1 MSSTSLTGDVA
12 GGIDAGRQ
20 LIEQAA
26 HATIPVLQPLELR
39 KQGHRS
45 FTVEAAWL
53 LGRQKRNRP
62 ANPFKILG
70 RKGTGVPREPE
81 AIHAGQCSSSPPL
94 LLAVRPPPVRLRTH
108 DLAVGSLEPSTQVL
122 VFSAELA

>member
-12 GGIDAGRQ
+12 GGIDEGDQ

-26 HATIPVLQPLELR
+26 HSTIPVLQPLELR

-53 LGRQKRNRP
+53 LGRQERYRP
-62 ANPFKILG
+62 ANPFKILFS
-70 RKGTGVPREPE
+70 KGTGVPREPE
-81 AIHAGQCSSSPPL
+81 AIRAGQSRPL
-94 LLAVRPPPVRLRTH
+94 RPLRSQY
-108 DLAVGSLEPSTQVL
+108 APQPC
-122 VFSAELA
+122 A